1 MSRRIDLTC
10 IHAIN
15 WYGYIDSF
23 KVIRNLL
30 VAGVT
35 GSGKSILMDL
45 IQFVLVADQRKT
57 RYNQSATGERSTRDL
72 IGYCLGD
79 TKQDIA
85 GTRQFMRDKGGITYV
100 ALEFSWPGKSRVE
113 TWGIRIEFDGP
124 VRKDPRYF
132 SPFFVPSALTRADF
146 IDSER
151 KPLDF
156 QLFKHLVE
164 QQHAGRIFNGPEE
177 FRREMALSSHL
188 NFDRPT
194 LDYLLPAAMSFSFM
208 DSFNEFARSYILPAE
223 NVDIQSVKHSYL
235 AFVNLQREI
244 SLLSEQLRK
253 LEVISDLEQQRF
265 SSERDRIVAIYLEAE
280 FWLAHAKEQEEAKRS
295 ALRILEEEIQE
306 EDDCLK
312 KIRDAISTAEGQID
326 FIRNTLVETE
336 NGSLFLHLIQDNRSL
351 AAEIEGLKQIG
362 ASIERAK
369 IARCQ
374 NVENWLAQ
382 IELLPVSVEER
393 PIVGLRKVVQQLA
406 TAEEISAIL
415 DHMKLLVG
423 AVAGVLRAVDSA
435 AKPTTDNAA
444 QLQQEKDAYQHALN
458 AARAGMATD
467 RVILLTELNKKLP
480 RKGRDLAAQAL
491 WQLCEVI
498 DESWRPALEVVFGR
512 KFAIVVDARD
522 YDEAERIYHGL
533 REEARGESLINPSQI
548 PSATC
553 QPGSLA
559 EKLETKN
566 PTARA
571 VIDHLFGDVICVDRL
586 ADLRLYQRA
595 ILRDGFMA
603 QRPFVQRLRHYDNR
617 PCIGLR
623 GLEKQRAWLTDQI
636 DNLNLELKRLLPV
649 LSAVEGVRRFAERTR
664 LSVESLHED
673 IEAAKR
679 LPQLTVKL
687 KTNTVALSRIT
698 TADLETKQRELT
710 AAEDRVKQ
718 LREDERRILTNTRRS
733 QLQSHKAASK
743 EATDDRERREDKFN
757 KTLAKEDV
765 SGHAQRVEELRR
777 DIGETYPQKDHAARQ
792 LFSIHTEAKT
802 TSHTLRER
810 LVAERKLL
818 AAHSEYGSH
827 YSDYDPEGTSNE
839 SYEKRLARIRD
850 GEIREYGQKAKREE
864 LNWQQ
869 LFRTQVL
876 EKLQQKL
883 LETEN
888 LIELLRTELREPI
901 GYNRYRIVAT
911 PNRDKEYMVYRRLI
925 EVASY
930 AHEGELFFAN
940 ADSELR
946 ETIERLF
953 DELVKHPDSKEAMA
967 FLDYRN
973 YSDYDMLVEDTRELD
988 QAPSS
993 LNKHSG
999 MFSGGENQAPFFVAI
1014 LACYLRAYR
1023 RYEKRRRDPSL
1034 ALVPIDEAFSKLSG
1048 ECIDDCIG
1056 ALQLLDL
1063 QGLFSMSTGNIPYAI
1078 DHCDQVIGVHKEVK
1092 VQGKKKIIRNIAV
1105 TLTREAAYE
1114 RFGYSGRK

>member
-1 MSRRIDLTC
+1 M
-10 IHAIN
+10 
-15 WYGYIDSF
+15 
-23 KVIRNLL
+23 
-30 VAGVT
+30 
-35 GSGKSILMDL
+35 
-45 IQFVLVADQRKT
+45 
-57 RYNQSATGERSTRDL
+57 
-72 IGYCLGD
+72 
-79 TKQDIA
+79 
-85 GTRQFMRDKGGITYV
+85 
-100 ALEFSWPGKSRVE
+100 
-113 TWGIRIEFDGP
+113 
-124 VRKDPRYF
+124 
-132 SPFFVPSALTRADF
+132 
-146 IDSER
+146 
-151 KPLDF
+151 
-156 QLFKHLVE
+156 
-164 QQHAGRIFNGPEE
+164 
-177 FRREMALSSHL
+177 
-188 NFDRPT
+188 
-194 LDYLLPAAMSFSFM
+194 DYLLPAAMSFTFM

-223 NVDIQSVKHSYL
+223 DVDIQSVKDSYL

-244 SLLSEQLRK
+244 SLLSEQLSK
-253 LEVISDLEQQRF
+253 LEVISNLEKERF
-265 SSERDRIVAIYLEAE
+265 SAERDRAVAVYLEAE
-280 FWLAHAKEQEEAKRS
+280 FLLTHAKEQEEARRR
-295 ALRILEEEIQE
+295 ALYKLEEELQEEEGRLKRIQE
-306 EDDCLK
+306 D
-312 KIRDAISTAEGQID
+312 IATAEQQID
-326 FIRNTLVETE
+326 SIRNTFVETE
-336 NGSLFLHLIQDNRSL
+336 HGSLFLHLTQENLAL
-351 AAEIEGLKQIG
+351 AAEIDGLKQIG
-362 ASIERAK
+362 VSIDRAK
-369 IARCQ
+369 LARCQ

-382 IELLPVSVEER
+382 IELLPIPVEKR
-393 PIVGLRKVVQQLA
+393 PIGELQQAVKQLA
-406 TAEEISAIL
+406 AAEEMSAIR
-415 DHMKLLVG
+415 DCMKLLVS
-423 AVAGVLRAVDSA
+423 AVAGVLRALDAGAKATIDKVD
-435 AKPTTDNAA
+435 
-444 QLQQEKDAYQHALN
+444 QLQQTRDGQQLILN

-467 RVILLTELNKKLP
+467 RVVLLTELNKRLP
-480 RKGRDLAAQAL
+480 RRDRDLPAQAL
-491 WQLCEVI
+491 WQLCEVT

-533 REEARGESLINPSQI
+533 REETRGESLINPSQV

-571 VIDHLFGDVICVDRL
+571 VIDHLFGDVICVDRV
-586 ADLRLYQRA
+586 ADLRRYQRA

-623 GLEKQRAWLTDQI
+623 GLEKQRAWLAEQI
-636 DNLNLELKRLLPV
+636 ENVDLELKQLWPV
-649 LSAVEGVRRFAERTR
+649 RSAVEGVRRFAERNR

-673 IEAAKR
+673 LEEAKR
-679 LPQLTVKL
+679 LPQLSL
-687 KTNTVALSRIT
+687 KFNNNAAALKRIT
-698 TADLETKQRELT
+698 TADLKTKQQELG
-710 AAEDRVKQ
+710 AAEDQVKQ
-718 LREDERRILTNTRRS
+718 LREAERGILRNTRRS
-733 QLQSHKAASK
+733 QLQSHKDASK
-743 EATDDRERREDKFN
+743 EATDERELREDKFN

-765 SGHAQRVEELRR
+765 SCHAQRLEELRKE
-777 DIGETYPQKDHAARQ
+777 ISEAYPQKDRAASQ
-792 LFSIHTEAKT
+792 LFSIHMEAKT
-802 TSHTLRER
+802 TAHTLRER
-810 LVAERKLL
+810 LIAERKLL

-827 YSDYDPEGTSNE
+827 YSDYDPECISNE
-839 SYEKRLARIRD
+839 TYETRLVRIRD
-850 GEIREYGQKAKREE
+850 GEIREYAQKAKREE

-888 LIELLRTELREPI
+888 LMDLLRTELREPI

-911 PNRDKEYMVYRRLI
+911 PNRDKEYVVYRRLI

-946 ETIERLF
+946 DTIEHLF

-973 YSDYDMLVEDTRELD
+973 YNDYDMLVEDMRELD

-1056 ALQLLDL
+1056 ALQHLDL

-1078 DHCDQVIGVHKEVK
+1078 DHCDQVIGVHKEIK
-1092 VQGKKKIIRNIAV
+1092 IQGKKKIIRNIAV
-1105 TLTREAAYE
+1105 TLTRDAAYE